1 MLDHMQPFSLYLH
14 IPFCRSRCTYCDFT
28 TFAGVQYLIPDYVA
42 ALRCEIRYLAEITGE
57 RLPVHTVF
65 FGGGTPSLLT
75 TAQFSGILNDLQMGF
90 DIQNDAEI
98 SLEANPGTVTLQSLK
113 ALRSIGFN
121 RISFGVQSFHP
132 QDLMLMGR
140 IHEAIEAL
148 RVISWARKAGFE
160 NLNLDLI
167 FGIPGQDMA
176 RWRQSLEIALGLKP
190 DHISLYA
197 LTVEEG
203 TPLFKWMN
211 RGLIELI
218 DDDLA
223 AVMYELADERM
234 EQVGL
239 MPYEISN
246 WGRPGMECRHNLQY
260 WRMQPYLGFGA
271 GAHGYV
277 SGQRMANT
285 GWIGDYIQ
293 RMRRVESCEFP
304 FSPANERRTSLTR
317 VDEMG
322 EFMMVGLRLVREGVS
337 FQEFLMRFGQPIVDV
352 YGEQI
357 EKLIHRQLLEI
368 KPEDPDRIRLT
379 RGGRLLGNQVFME
392 FI

>member
-28 TFAGVQYLIPDYVA
+28 TFAGVQHLIPDYIA
-42 ALRCEIRYLAEITGE
+42 ALRREIRYLAEVAGE
-57 RLPVHTVF
+57 RIPVHTVF

-75 TAQFSGILNDLQMGF
+75 IAQFSGILNDLQTGF
-90 DIQNDAEI
+90 DLQDDAEI
-98 SLEANPGTVTLQSLK
+98 SLEANPGTVTLQSLT

-140 IHEAIEAL
+140 IHDAVEAL
-148 RVISWARKAGFE
+148 RVISWARKAGFD

-203 TPLFKWMN
+203 TPLFEWMN

-223 AVMYELADERM
+223 AEMYELAGERM
-234 EQVGL
+234 EQDGL

-246 WGRPGMECRHNLQY
+246 WGRPGMECWHNLQY

-293 RMRRVESCEFP
+293 RMRRVDTCEFP

-322 EFMMVGLRLVREGVS
+322 EFMMVGLRLVCEGVS
-337 FQEFLMRFGQPIVDV
+337 FHEFLMRFGQPIGDV

-357 EKLIHRQLLEI
+357 EKLIQRQLLEI

-379 RGGRLLGNQVFME
+379 QGGRLLGNQVFME

>member
-28 TFAGVQYLIPDYVA
+28 TFAGVQHLIPDYIA
-42 ALRCEIRYLAEITGE
+42 ALRREIRYLAEVAGE
-57 RLPVHTVF
+57 QIPVHTVF

-75 TAQFSGILNDLQMGF
+75 IAQFSGILNDLQTGF
-90 DIQNDAEI
+90 DLQDDAEI
-98 SLEANPGTVTLQSLK
+98 SLEANPGTVTLQSLT

-140 IHEAIEAL
+140 IHDAVEAL
-148 RVISWARKAGFE
+148 RVISWARKAGFD

-203 TPLFKWMN
+203 TPLFEWMN

-223 AVMYELADERM
+223 AEMYELAGERM
-234 EQVGL
+234 EQDGL

-293 RMRRVESCEFP
+293 RMRRVETCEFP
-304 FSPANERRTSLTR
+304 FSPANENRTSLTR

-337 FQEFLMRFGQPIVDV
+337 FQEFLMRFGQPIGDV

-357 EKLIHRQLLEI
+357 EKLIQRQLLEI